1 MQNIDTTNFL
11 IQNKTSGKEKSCQ
24 AVTSVV
30 LLPKINVFLQHK
42 SKMLIRFSGAFL
54 QLIQIRNQLLVIQ
67 TTIVSGRV
75 CLTPNVAGKMEL
87 SLAKSFRHALMNT
100 SAEINPRP
108 LPLKT
113 VR

>member
-30 LLPKINVFLQHK
+30 LLPQINVFLQHK
-42 SKMLIRFSGAFL
+42 SKMLMSGAFL

-75 CLTPNVAGKMEL
+75 CLTLNVAGKMEL
-87 SLAKSFRHALMNT
+87 SLAKSFRHALMST